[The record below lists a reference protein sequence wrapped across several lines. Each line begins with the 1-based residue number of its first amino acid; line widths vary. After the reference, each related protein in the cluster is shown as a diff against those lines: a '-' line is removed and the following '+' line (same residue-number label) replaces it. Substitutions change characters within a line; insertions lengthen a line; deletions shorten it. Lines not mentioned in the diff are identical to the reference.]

1 VVEPGAIEMIQ
12 VPMAGGA
19 HVALLAAD
27 GSFAALQ
34 ACALAGIEPSALNA
48 LPDALLLVFASLV
61 DVNVAV
67 HGRWRRSG
75 CGHSL
80 CKADGGSKCEK
91 SDAKQRDFH
100 GVSP

>member
-1 VVEPGAIEMIQ
+1 MLGAVDCAGSAVEAPVEPNAIEVVEASM
-12 VPMAGGA
+12 
-19 HVALLAAD
+19 
-27 GSFAALQ
+27 ALQ